1 MIRISITI
9 DNDLLRRFDQTI
21 KRKKYENRSKA
32 FRDLVTNYLI
42 EEKWESLTTE
52 VIGVIT
58 LLYNHDTKGI
68 SDKLIDI
75 QHDMSKNVISTMH
88 VHVNRH
94 NCVEI
99 IAIRGLPHDLI
110 QISDRLISSKGVKH
124 GKLVISS
131 IENDQ
136 D

>member
-9 DNDLLRRFDQTI
+9 DDDLLKRFDQTI
-21 KRKKYENRSKA
+21 KKKRYENRSKA
-32 FRDLVTNYLI
+32 FRDLVTNFLI
-42 EEKWESLTTE
+42 EEKWENVTTE

-58 LLYNHDTKGI
+58 LLYDHDTKGI
-68 SDKLIDI
+68 TEKLIDI

-88 VHVNRH
+88 VHVDRH

-99 IAIRGLPHDLI
+99 IAIRGLPQDLI

-131 IENDQ
+131 IENDK

>member
-1 MIRISITI
+1 MIKK
-9 DNDLLRRFDQTI
+9 
-21 KRKKYENRSKA
+21 KRYENRSKA
-32 FRDLVTNYLI
+32 FRDLITNFLI
-42 EEKWESLTTE
+42 EEKWESVATE

-58 LLYNHDTKGI
+58 LLYDHDTKGI
-68 SDKLIDI
+68 TEKLIDI

-88 VHVNRH
+88 VHVDRH

-131 IENDQ
+131 IENDK

>member
-9 DNDLLRRFDQTI
+9 DDDLLKRFDQTI
-21 KRKKYENRSKA
+21 KKKRYENRSKA
-32 FRDLVTNYLI
+32 FRDLITDFLI

-58 LLYNHDTKGI
+58 LLYDHDTKGI
-68 SDKLIDI
+68 TEKLIDI

-88 VHVNRH
+88 VHVDRH

-110 QISDRLISSKGVKH
+110 QVSDRLISSKGVKH

-131 IENDQ
+131 IENNQ
-136 D
+136 N

>member
-9 DNDLLRRFDQTI
+9 DNDLLKRFDQMI
-21 KRKKYENRSKA
+21 KKKRYENRSKA
-32 FRDLVTNYLI
+32 FRDLITNFLI
-42 EEKWESLTTE
+42 EEKWESVATE

-58 LLYNHDTKGI
+58 LLYDHDTKGI
-68 SDKLIDI
+68 TEKLIDI

-88 VHVNRH
+88 VHVDRH

-131 IENDQ
+131 IENDK

>member
-9 DNDLLRRFDQTI
+9 DDDLLKRFDQTI
-21 KRKKYENRSKA
+21 KKKRYENRSKA
-32 FRDLVTNYLI
+32 FRDLVTNFLI
-42 EEKWESLTTE
+42 EEKWESVTTE

-58 LLYNHDTKGI
+58 LLYDHDTKGI
-68 SDKLIDI
+68 TEKLIDI

-88 VHVNRH
+88 IHVDRH

-99 IAIRGLPHDLI
+99 IAIRGLPQDLI

>member
-9 DNDLLRRFDQTI
+9 DDDLLKKFDQTI
-21 KRKKYENRSKA
+21 KKKKYENRSKA
-32 FRDLVTNYLI
+32 FRDLITNFLI
-42 EEKWESLTTE
+42 EEEWENLAIE
-52 VIGVIT
+52 VVGVIT
-58 LLYNHDTKGI
+58 LLYDHDIKGI
-68 SDKLIDI
+68 TKKLVDI
-75 QHDMSKNVISTMH
+75 QHEMSKNIISTMH
-88 VHVNRH
+88 IHVDRH

-99 IAIRGLPHDLI
+99 IAVRGLPHDLV